1 MADEQTAGRS
11 RRSMAV
17 RAAVAVV
24 VLVVVFGFVLPSTA
38 DYGEAW
44 RTAKQMSP
52 LELSVLALAGAWN
65 LFTYWPVIMLAL
77 PGLRLREA
85 AVVNQAST
93 AVANTVP
100 AGGAIAFGVTYRMLR
115 EWGFTRQSI
124 ANHALVTGMWNQLVK
139 LGMPVAGIVAVAA
152 TGELDGSFVA
162 LTAVGAGVLVAV
174 VVIAAVVLRA
184 ERTTE
189 RAGRWIDGLLSR
201 LGRRLGRPR
210 EPGVARWLLQM
221 RCQTLEIVRRS
232 GLRLSLASVVS
243 HLSLYLV
250 LLVSLRAVGV
260 SESEASWAKVLVGF
274 ALVRLLSAVPITPG
288 GVGVVE
294 LGYVGFLATGTGEG
308 LDSQIAAAVLV
319 FRAITYVLPIV
330 AGAGAWV
337 AFQRARSWRHQP
349 DSRGTLA
356 LDLGSVAT
364 P

>member
-1 MADEQTAGRS
+1 MADDTAGRS
-11 RRSMAV
+11 RRDMAV
-17 RAAVAVV
+17 RIVVALV
-24 VLVVVFGFVLPSTA
+24 VLVVVFGFVLPGTA

-44 RTAKQMSP
+44 RTARRMSA
-52 LELSVLALAGAWN
+52 LEVSLLVLAGAWN
-65 LFTYWPVIMLAL
+65 LFTYWPVIVLTL

-115 EWGFTRQSI
+115 DWGFTRQSI
-124 ANHALVTGMWNQLVK
+124 ANHALVTGVWNQLVK
-139 LGMPVAGIVAVAA
+139 LAMPVAGIAAVAA
-152 TGELDGSFVA
+152 TGELDGSFVT
-162 LTAVGAGVLVAV
+162 LTVVGAGVLVAV
-174 VVIAAVVLRA
+174 VVVGGLVLRA
-184 ERTTE
+184 ERSTA
-189 RAGRWIDGLLSR
+189 RAGRFVDGVLAR
-201 LGRRLGRPR
+201 LGRRLGRTR
-210 EPGVARWLLQM
+210 QPGVARWLLQM
-221 RCQTLEIVRRS
+221 RRQTIEIVRRS
-232 GLRLSLASVVS
+232 GLRLSLACTVS

-250 LLVSLRAVGV
+250 LLASLRAVGV

-294 LGYVGFLATGTGEG
+294 LGYVGFLATGPAEG

-330 AGAGAWV
+330 VGGGAWI
-337 AFQRARSWRHQP
+337 AFQRARSWRRQP
-349 DSRGTLA
+349 DTRGTLA
-356 LDLGSVAT
+356 LDLGSAAA